1 MNIWLIGSFFY
12 SCYPAAV
19 SNSVSYLLM
28 DGVNFQVF
36 RLRGF
41 VHIELTLRKSQMK
54 PPPAPGSDLE
64 DSTLDFQSKHEVKI
78 GLTLGSNRVEG
89 EYILGMERM

>member
-1 MNIWLIGSFFY
+1 MNKWLIGSFFY

-28 DGVNFQVF
+28 DGVSFQVF

-54 PPPAPGSDLE
+54 TPLH
-64 DSTLDFQSKHEVKI
+64 L
-78 GLTLGSNRVEG
+78 GL
-89 EYILGMERM
+89 I